1 MTLGHR
7 RTLYRARNSFYGLA
21 RLFGLAAVLVL
32 MGLITLL
39 AREILG
45 R

>member
-1 MTLGHR
+1 MTLSNR
-7 RTLYRARNSFYGLA
+7 RALYRARNSFYGLVP
-21 RLFGLAAVLVL
+21 LVGLAAVLAV